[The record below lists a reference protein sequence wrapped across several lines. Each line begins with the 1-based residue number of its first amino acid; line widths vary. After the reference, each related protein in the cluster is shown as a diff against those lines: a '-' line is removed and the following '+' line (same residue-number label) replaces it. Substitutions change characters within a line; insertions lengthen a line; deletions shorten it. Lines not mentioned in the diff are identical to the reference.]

1 MFPVQNKYK
10 EEGLRS
16 LSQSLYSQL
25 PETAETQLAKS
36 VAELQSEV
44 RLVSTLF
51 HISRLLFQSIVKLI
65 SPRCLPG
72 NVLHSPST
80 GRPARRRQRPA
91 CTTSSPTRWRRD
103 TLKRPASC
111 RVRYTLES
119 AHSST
124 SKTFSFGSFDSSR
137 SSKAAAVSLFFYF
150 QTMGL
155 IRTVVVFL
163 MCR

>member
-25 PETAETQLAKS
+25 PETAETQLAKT

-44 RLVSTLF
+44 RLASALIY
-51 HISRLLFQSIVKLI
+51 ISGLLFQFIIELI
-65 SPRCLPG
+65 SPPCLPG

-80 GRPARRRQRPA
+80 GRPAGRKQRPA
-91 CTTSSPTRWRRD
+91 CTTSSPKRWRRY
-103 TLKRPASC
+103 TLKRPASG

-119 AHSST
+119 AH
-124 SKTFSFGSFDSSR
+124 R
-137 SSKAAAVSLFFYF
+137 SPFKI
-150 QTMGL
+150 M
-155 IRTVVVFL
+155 
-163 MCR
+163 